1 MLSIIFMD
9 VKPAEQSGNVFIK
22 MNDIIYEKC
31 TCLGLLYRNKKLIML
46 AVSDLM
52 KSRIIGTQSIFIFE
66 IIKIN

>member
-9 VKPAEQSGNVFIK
+9 IKPAEQSGNEFIK

-31 TCLGLLYRNKKLIML
+31 TCLGLYRNKKLIML
-46 AVSDLM
+46 ALSDILE
-52 KSRIIGTQSIFIFE
+52 SRIIGTKSIFIFE

>member
-31 TCLGLLYRNKKLIML
+31 TCLALYRIKKLITL
-46 AVSDLM
+46 ILSDLM
-52 KSRIIGTQSIFIFE
+52 KSRIIETQNI
-66 IIKIN
+66 